1 MKAIWRPTSGIGVN
15 IQNARYLLM
24 PAKNETQEG
33 KFRKGLHYVTRCV
46 RGECRMRHLFSV
58 PNRGKEVFVKAP
70 LRHIYSYDISRLEVY
85 KIF

>member
-1 MKAIWRPTSGIGVN
+1 MKAIWRPTSGMGVN
-15 IQNARYLLM
+15 NRMQGIFLCQQ
-24 PAKNETQEG
+24 KNETQEG

-70 LRHIYSYDISRLEVY
+70 LRHIYSYDISRLEVLP
-85 KIF
+85 